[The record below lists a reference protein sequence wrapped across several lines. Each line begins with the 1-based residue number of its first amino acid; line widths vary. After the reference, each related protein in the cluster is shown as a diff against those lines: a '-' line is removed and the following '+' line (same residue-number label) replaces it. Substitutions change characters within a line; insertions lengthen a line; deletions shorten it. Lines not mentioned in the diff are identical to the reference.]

1 MTSNRRWPSAWAALT
16 ATAALM
22 SGCAGLLDSDPA
34 PTTLPHTLLAVLDDG
49 RLIRVNAGNPS
60 QALHSVPLSGLRA
73 GERLVG
79 IDFRVARGVL
89 YGLSSEGRLFTI
101 NTTNGQLTSVGNSP
115 VALQG
120 QRFGFDFNPTVDR
133 IRVVSDTGQNLRLH
147 PDTGALVSSDTPLK
161 AAQAI
166 SIVAAGYTYNKQ
178 NDKITTNFAIDARA
192 GSLVRQ
198 GSAEGVQPVVSPNT
212 GQIQAVGE
220 LGTGPVD
227 EVSFDIADT
236 DNLAVAA
243 LTQGGR
249 TRLYRVDLA
258 TGRANVLGTLSRG
271 VAVRGIAIE
280 P

>member
-1 MTSNRRWPSAWAALT
+1 MTSNRRWPSAWAALV
-16 ATAALM
+16 ATAAFL
-22 SGCAGLLDSDPA
+22 SGCAGSLDSDPV
-34 PTTLPHTLLAVLDDG
+34 PTPLPHTLLAVLDDG

-60 QALHSVPLSGLRA
+60 RVLHSVPLSGLRA

-101 NTTNGQLTSVGNSP
+101 QATTGQLTPVGNTP
-115 VALQG
+115 VVLQG

-147 PDTGALVSSDTPLK
+147 PDTGALVSTDTPLK
-161 AAQAI
+161 AAQAA

-178 NDKITTNFAIDARA
+178 NDKITTNFAIDARS

-198 GSAEGVQPVVSPNT
+198 GTAEGVQPVVSPNT

-220 LGTGPVD
+220 LGTGPTD
-227 EVSFDIADT
+227 EASFDIADT

-243 LTQGGR
+243 LTQGSR

-258 TGRANVLGTLSRG
+258 TGRATVLGTLSRG